1 VIIFLEFN
9 HNIVGYSVICIVV
22 FLIIFGL
29 FCLLMDLIYTSEEQ
43 IKTVKIKNLKKITIS
58 DEYNGDNSIDENT
71 HFNIN
76 EYFEENY
83 IENT

>member
-1 VIIFLEFN
+1 
-9 HNIVGYSVICIVV
+9 
-22 FLIIFGL
+22 
-29 FCLLMDLIYTSEEQ
+29 MDLIYTSEEQ

-58 DEYNGDNSIDENT
+58 DEYNDDDSIDENT

-76 EYFEENY
+76 EYFKENY